1 MNKAE
6 LVAAIASETGLMKT
20 DCEKALASLTSNITE
35 SLKKGDDV
43 KILGFGNFSVQDRVT
58 RTGRNPRT
66 GDEIQIAA
74 CKVPGFKAGK
84 EFKAT
89 LNG

>member
-43 KILGFGNFSVQDRVT
+43 KILGFGSFSVQDRVA

-66 GDEIQIAA
+66 GDEVQIAA
-74 CKVPGFKAGK
+74 CKSPKFKAGK

>member
-43 KILGFGNFSVQDRVT
+43 KILGFGSFSVQDRVA

-66 GDEIQIAA
+66 GDEVQIAA
-74 CKVPGFKAGK
+74 CKTPKFKAGK

>member
-43 KILGFGNFSVQDRVT
+43 KILGFGNFSVQDRVA

-66 GDEIQIAA
+66 GDEVQIAA
-74 CKVPGFKAGK
+74 CKTPKFKAGK